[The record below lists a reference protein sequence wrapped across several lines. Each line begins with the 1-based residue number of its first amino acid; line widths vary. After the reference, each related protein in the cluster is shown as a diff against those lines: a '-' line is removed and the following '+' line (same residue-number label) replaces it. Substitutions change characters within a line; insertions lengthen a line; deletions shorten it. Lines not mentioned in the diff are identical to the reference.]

1 MPTHLVALDAFRN
14 RGQRLLTMVVSC
26 LRWSLILLA
35 LGAGSVRAGPMDY
48 ALPPPPL
55 HVPDLGLPA
64 VATNDA
70 ATGVADITSMRG
82 MRDEALR
89 SFYRNDF
96 TNCLHWLDRMA
107 KTAPPAPNLR
117 QLQAWAATYA
127 GQEQRAFAL
136 WSTLANAQ
144 PDQAA
149 LQEMA
154 GWHAFRLNLHS
165 NAAVRYAAALRLQP
179 AQSRLVVMSALV
191 AWSEARTPAAQR
203 QLVQAMR
210 MSPPPIESFAAMAGL
225 LASSG
230 SYPEAAGWLRRGLR
244 GLDPAVQA
252 RWLNSP
258 DFRILA
264 TAWPEGWR
272 DLLNE
277 LNQLALLEATPPAPR
292 PSVQPAAVTA
302 GPSESSADERMLRL
316 GLFSP
321 EPSVRFQQ
329 IRLYQSEQILQRLR
343 ANEVLTE
350 DQRVGEFEMRL
361 DAR

>member
-1 MPTHLVALDAFRN
+1 
-14 RGQRLLTMVVSC
+14 MVVHY
-26 LRWSLILLA
+26 LRWSLAILA
-35 LGAGSVRAGPMDY
+35 VVAWSVRAAPSDY

-55 HVPDLGLPA
+55 QIAELGLPPI
-64 VATNDA
+64 ATNEAEMGGTDL
-70 ATGVADITSMRG
+70 TSVRG

-89 SFYRNDF
+89 SFYRHDF

-107 KTAPPAPNLR
+107 KTTSPAPNLR

-127 GQEQRAFAL
+127 EQDERAAAL
-136 WSTLANAQ
+136 WSALADAQ
-144 PDQAA
+144 PDQATP
-149 LQEMA
+149 QEMA

-191 AWSEARTPAAQR
+191 AWREGRTAAAQR

-210 MSPPPIESFAAMAGL
+210 MSPPPIESFAAMAAL

-244 GLDPAVQA
+244 GVDPAVQA
-252 RWLNSP
+252 RWLNRP
-258 DFRILA
+258 DFGLLA
-264 TAWPEGWR
+264 TEWPEGWR
-272 DLLNE
+272 DLLDE
-277 LNQLALLEATPPAPR
+277 LGQLALLDAVPPVTTPALKPAL
-292 PSVQPAAVTA
+292 VTA
-302 GPSESSADERMLRL
+302 GPSETFADDRMLRL
-316 GLFSP
+316 TLFSP
-321 EPSVRFQQ
+321 EPSVRYQQ
-329 IRLYQSEQILQRLR
+329 IRHYQSEQILLRLK